1 MVRPALCRLLRLAE
15 TGRCPSS
22 PPGYRRSVGAAT
34 FGGHRCGGQWRNDP
48 LSAKGCLR
56 RIVILSLAKA
66 LARAPHPLHGHLHR
80 RWPDSGGASRIE
92 PRRGSMER
100 IDGGHAAKERVT
112 VALGA
117 AMATRVVAGVV
128 RLQE

>member
-1 MVRPALCRLLRLAE
+1 
-15 TGRCPSS
+15 
-22 PPGYRRSVGAAT
+22 
-34 FGGHRCGGQWRNDP
+34 
-48 LSAKGCLR
+48 
-56 RIVILSLAKA
+56 
-66 LARAPHPLHGHLHR
+66 
-80 RWPDSGGASRIE
+80 
-92 PRRGSMER
+92 MER